1 MKTTTNRILQNFNWL
16 LGVMHLKCMFISPY
30 MKCYCILM
38 QYKVEMERTADDTD
52 NDPGFKRNPTDFI
65 EIAKLDE

>member
-1 MKTTTNRILQNFNWL
+1 
-16 LGVMHLKCMFISPY
+16 
-30 MKCYCILM
+30 M

-52 NDPGFKRNPTDFI
+52 NDPGFKRNPTGFI